1 MKSISTIEGYNY
13 VRDCCMTLP
22 ELHKHLYIFGC
33 KTLNISY

>member
-13 VRDCCMTLP
+13 VPDCCMTLP
-22 ELHKHLYIFGC
+22 ELHKNLYNFGY